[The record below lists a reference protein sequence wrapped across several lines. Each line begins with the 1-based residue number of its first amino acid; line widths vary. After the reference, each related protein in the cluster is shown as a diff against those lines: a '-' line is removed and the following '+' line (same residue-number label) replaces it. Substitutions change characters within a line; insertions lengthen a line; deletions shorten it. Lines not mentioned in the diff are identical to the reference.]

1 MVSVQIQAY
10 KSHKERGKIIKD
22 FKAEGF
28 RVTSASSGFVV
39 GVRYTRRD
47 DDIGA
52 VLKR

>member
-10 KSHKERGKIIKD
+10 KSRRERGKIIKD
-22 FKAEGF
+22 FEAEGF
-28 RVTSASSGFVV
+28 RVTSASNGFVV

-47 DDIGA
+47 DCMGA

>member
-10 KSHKERGKIIKD
+10 KSRRERGKIIKD

-28 RVTSASSGFVV
+28 RVTSASGGFVV

-47 DDIGA
+47 DRMGA